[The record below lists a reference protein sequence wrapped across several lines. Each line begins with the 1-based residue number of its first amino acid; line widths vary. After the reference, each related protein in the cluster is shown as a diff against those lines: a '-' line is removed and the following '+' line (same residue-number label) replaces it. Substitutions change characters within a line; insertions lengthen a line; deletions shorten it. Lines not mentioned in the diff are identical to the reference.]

1 MRYAESGITKNEGR
15 LDTPAFHR
23 NHKFVAEVL
32 GQHLSTTTGDVL
44 ELASGSGQHVVVF
57 AKALPNLTFWPS
69 DLEAEQVQSI
79 IAWRQESDCA
89 NIKNA
94 FQLNVTDQN
103 WGFGEPNK
111 PPQNLAAI
119 INLNM
124 VHISP
129 IEVAKNL
136 FRGAGQYL
144 QADGRLFLYGPFK
157 HDGRHN
163 SAGNAQFDD
172 NLRRQNPE
180 WGVRDIKELEAFAA
194 DNGLALN
201 KTIDMPANNFTLVFG
216 RATARA

>member
-1 MRYAESGITKNEGR
+1 M
-15 LDTPAFHR
+15 DTPAFHR

-32 GQHLSTTTGDVL
+32 EQHLSAATGDVL

-57 AKALPNLTFWPS
+57 ANALPNLTFWPS
-69 DLEAEQVQSI
+69 DLESEQVQSI
-79 IAWRQESDCA
+79 NTWRQESDCA
-89 NIKNA
+89 NIESA
-94 FQLNVTDQN
+94 IHLNVTDQN
-103 WGFGEPNK
+103 WGFGVENR
-111 PPQNLAAI
+111 PPDKLTAI

-129 IEVAKNL
+129 IEVAEGL

-144 QADGRLFLYGPFK
+144 QSDGRLFLYGPFK

-180 WGVRDIKELEAFAA
+180 WGVRDIKELEIFAA
-194 DNGLALN
+194 DNGLALD
-201 KTIDMPANNFTLVFG
+201 KSIDMPANNFTLVFG
-216 RATARA
+216 RGSARV